1 MPTNKIR
8 TAVVASEYR
17 APGESTRF
25 VGANG
30 EINASSKSDL
40 LQRAHQL
47 QLAQAGGAV
56 ETETAAVERASLQ
69 KRNRDLLQA
78 AFRDPQ
84 ALRVLGERL
93 ADDIYMTSN
102 RKGVARRFMNKME
115 LKQGDIPR
123 FPVRLKNAQAVWVSG
138 PTRVETEILT
148 DKWLM
153 PPELQL
159 VARLFVPQNEINQ
172 SNTDVLEE
180 KYVEGLEAIMVAEDR
195 MWYNLVQ
202 ASVGI
207 DNSST
212 VVTGTLSP
220 TALMNVRQRVA
231 RWNLK
236 AAFCYMASDLFVDI
250 VGDSSFIAAIEP
262 VARHELVMTGS
273 LATLYGL
280 TLISEAYRHPEHKV
294 LSEGEFI
301 IVSDPITHGAY
312 SDRGGIDSQ
321 PLDQISERV
330 PGKGWLLSQSW
341 AAAIANARSVATAVR
356 L

>member
-1 MPTNKIR
+1 MATPKIR

-17 APGESTRF
+17 AKGESQRF

-30 EINASSKSDL
+30 EINASSTKDL

-47 QLAQAGGAV
+47 QLAHASGAV
-56 ETETAAVERASLQ
+56 ETEAQNTERAAFH

-84 ALRVLGERL
+84 ALRVLGEKM

-102 RKGVARRFMNKME
+102 RKGVARRFLNKME

-123 FPVRLKNAQAVWVSG
+123 FPVRRKNAQAVWVSS

-180 KYVEGLEAIMVAEDR
+180 KYVEGLEAIMVSEDR

-207 DNSST
+207 DNSAT

-231 RWNLK
+231 RWGLK

-250 VGDSSFIAAIEP
+250 VGDASFIAAIEP

-273 LATLYGL
+273 LATLYGM

-294 LSEGEFI
+294 LSEGEFVV
-301 IVSDPITHGAY
+301 VSDPVTHGAY
-312 SDRGGIDSQ
+312 ADRGGVDSQ
-321 PLDQISERV
+321 PIDQVSERV
-330 PGKGWLLSQSW
+330 PGKGWLLSESW
-341 AAAIANARSVATAVR
+341 AAAIANARSVASAVR
-356 L
+356 I

>member
-1 MPTNKIR
+1 MTTRIR
-8 TAVVASEYR
+8 HAVVASEYR
-17 APGESTRF
+17 AKGESQRF

-30 EINASSKSDL
+30 EINASSKKDL
-40 LQRAHQL
+40 LQRAHEL
-47 QLAQAGGAV
+47 QLAHAGGAV
-56 ETETAAVERASLQ
+56 VTDASASERAAFHN
-69 KRNRDLLQA
+69 RNRELLQA
-78 AFRDPQ
+78 AFTDKD
-84 ALRVLGERL
+84 ALRVLGERM
-93 ADDIYMTSN
+93 ADDIYMTAN
-102 RKGVARRFMNKME
+102 RKGVARRFLNKME

-123 FPVRLKNAQAVWVSG
+123 FPVRRKNAQAVWASS
-138 PTRVETEILT
+138 PTRIETEILT

-180 KYVEGLEAIMVAEDR
+180 KYIEGLEGIMVAEDR
-195 MWYNLVQ
+195 MFYNMVQ
-202 ASVGI
+202 AVVGV
-207 DNSST
+207 DNSAT

-236 AAFCYMASDLFVDI
+236 AAFCYMASDLYVDI
-250 VGDSSFIAAIEP
+250 VGDASFIQAIEP

-294 LSEGEFI
+294 LSEGEFM
-301 IVSDPITHGAY
+301 IVADPQTVGAY
-312 SDRGGIDSQ
+312 SDRGGVDSQ
-321 PLDQISERV
+321 PLDQVTERI
-330 PGKGWLLSQSW
+330 PGKGWLMSESW
-341 AAAIANARSVATAVR
+341 AAAIANSRAVATAVR